1 MSSKVGIVSGASS
14 GIGRGVAVAL
24 AELGCA
30 VVVNYRSSEQEAQR
44 TAELVRSAGA
54 EAFLCQADV
63 SRTEDC
69 RRLVGETLKRW
80 ERLDYL
86 VNNAGTTTTSPFEE
100 INEEE
105 WDRIFQVNVK
115 GAFFLTQAAH
125 QALKARNGS
134 IVNVS
139 SVAGFT
145 GVSSSIPYSASKAAM
160 NNLTISLSQELAPE
174 VRVNGVAPGFVET
187 PWGERY
193 FGERLGSIRKFV
205 KSRTATGKVN
215 QTEDVV
221 EAVMSLLTGLSQVT
235 GQTLVI
241 DGGYR

>member
-1 MSSKVGIVSGASS
+1 MSSKVAVVSGSSS

-24 AELGCA
+24 AKLGCS
-30 VVVNYRSSEQEAQR
+30 VVVNYRSSEKEAKQ
-44 TAELVRSAGA
+44 TAKLVRDAGA
-54 EAFLCQADV
+54 EALLCRADV

-69 RRLVGETLKRW
+69 RRLVDETLERW
-80 ERLDYL
+80 NRLDYL
-86 VNNAGTTTTSPFEE
+86 VNNAGTTTTSPFDK
-100 INEEE
+100 ITEEE

-125 QALKARNGS
+125 QALKASNGS
-134 IVNVS
+134 IVNLS

-160 NNLTISLSQELAPE
+160 NNLTMSLSQQLAPE

-193 FGERLGSIRKFV
+193 FGERLDSIRKFV

-215 QTEDVV
+215 QVEHVV
-221 EAVMSLLTGLSQVT
+221 EAVMSFLTGLPQVT